1 MSALCDGRI
10 AEIVR
15 AAIVRRAARLGVTVG
30 GREHMES
37 LGDRLHEHRPST
49 PARRSLACDAWLCAN
64 GRWTAVAE
72 DLADR
77 EGMELDAWLAAEAI
91 AQGVEVSA

>member
-15 AAIVRRAARLGVTVG
+15 AAIVRRAARFGVTAG

-37 LGDRLHEHRPST
+37 VGDRLTDVRPST
-49 PARRSLACDAWLCAN
+49 PESRSLRCDAWLCAD

-72 DLADR
+72 SLADA
-77 EGMELDAWLAAEAI
+77 EGMELDAWLAAECA